1 MHGIWLQ
8 HRSVSLSRD
17 VPLTVVMAQRTAT
30 CRLLSVFLQLWWKSF
45 KGNLTEEEWVYISK
59 QSTTSYRC
67 ARVCQCGITNSK
79 TEHFLHDINALMLA
93 DCRQQFAKYVN
104 IRFDLSQV
112 VLTGS
117 LLQISQMYSSTSS
130 SWLEEQSATCN
141 TAARCISVKLWNSI
155 HCPHHKTESWQ
166 RQHIHSLGNK
176 CCAKLRKSVKLM
188 TWSSCNHTDST

>member
-8 HRSVSLSRD
+8 HGSVSLSKRRAFD
-17 VPLTVVMAQRTAT
+17 GSNGTAY
-30 CRLLSVFLQLWWKSF
+30 CHLQVIVSVLQLWWKSF

-141 TAARCISVKLWNSI
+141 TAARCISVKLWKSI

-176 CCAKLRKSVKLM
+176 CCAK
-188 TWSSCNHTDST
+188 